1 MLSFTVFF
9 PFTFFIADVPLCQ
22 LFDCTL
28 PEIASRTVS
37 AYLPWFRRGF
47 ADDRCSFL
55 FIYLLLSLCFG
66 ASSPSKNTFKW
77 LKTSFNWKLE
87 HMLNVS
93 QCLDSHC
100 TQTFIFNER
109 KVPLTKPS
117 LIGIWDCQAVFV
129 RHNYS
134 TEAVIHCFQPD
145 GCREVNK
152 RPKLCLAGGIASA
165 VEKNLKKILLWTM
178 ESI

>member
-1 MLSFTVFF
+1 MFLCANSLTVHYLKWQAELYQ
-9 PFTFFIADVPLCQ
+9 PTA
-22 LFDCTL
+22 LF
-28 PEIASRTVS
+28 RKH
-37 AYLPWFRRGF
+37 W
-47 ADDRCSFL
+47 ADDSCSFL
-55 FIYLLLSLCFG
+55 FIHLLFFLCFG
-66 ASSPSKNTFKW
+66 VSFPSKNTFKW

-87 HMLNVS
+87 HTLNVS

-129 RHNYS
+129 RHNFG
-134 TEAVIHCFQPD
+134 TEAVIHSFQPD

-152 RPKLCLAGGIASA
+152 GPKGCLAGGTASA
-165 VEKNLKKILLWTM
+165 VERFLKIILLWTM

>member
-1 MLSFTVFF
+1 
-9 PFTFFIADVPLCQ
+9 
-22 LFDCTL
+22 
-28 PEIASRTVS
+28 
-37 AYLPWFRRGF
+37 
-47 ADDRCSFL
+47 
-55 FIYLLLSLCFG
+55 
-66 ASSPSKNTFKW
+66 
-77 LKTSFNWKLE
+77 
-87 HMLNVS
+87 MLNVS

-117 LIGIWDCQAVFV
+117 LIGIWDCQRIFV

-134 TEAVIHCFQPD
+134 TEAVIHCFQLD

-152 RPKLCLAGGIASA
+152 RPGGIASA
-165 VEKNLKKILLWTM
+165 IEINLENILLWTM

>member
-1 MLSFTVFF
+1 MSILWLYITWNSKQNC
-9 PFTFFIADVPLCQ
+9 ISL
-22 LFDCTL
+22 
-28 PEIASRTVS
+28 
-37 AYLPWFRRGF
+37 LPWFRRGL
-47 ADDRCSFL
+47 ADDHCSFL
-55 FIYLLLSLCFG
+55 FIYLLFSLCFG
-66 ASSPSKNTFKW
+66 ASFPSKNTFKW

-93 QCLDSHC
+93 QCWDSHC

-152 RPKLCLAGGIASA
+152 RPKVCLAGGIASA
-165 VEKNLKKILLWTM
+165 VEKILKDILLWTM